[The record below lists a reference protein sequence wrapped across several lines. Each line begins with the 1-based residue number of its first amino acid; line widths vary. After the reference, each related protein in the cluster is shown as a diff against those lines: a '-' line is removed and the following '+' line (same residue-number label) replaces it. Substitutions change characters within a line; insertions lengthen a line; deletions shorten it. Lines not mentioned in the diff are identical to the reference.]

1 MSAIRIGAGPSH
13 AAAAPPTGGRC
24 RRPLGPMPG
33 SAAGWRR
40 PEQRPRPRWR
50 TASPEPARRRPLGSC
65 RDCGPGSHFQWPCQG
80 CATAADPGRA
90 AGELA
95 YVHVACTPVPDPAA
109 HRRAVCHRHRHWR
122 GAAGYTGTIMRD
134 GYAGYAHLVD
144 ALHAWCGAHSLRDLR
159 AVWEADPA
167 GQAGAMADLLVYANK
182 AAGAARAAGARV
194 LDGATLARIVGWYRG
209 AAAKGIADNQRRR
222 TQLAKDGLRLAR
234 RFGAHEAMILRFATL
249 PSTSP
254 TTRQN
259 ETSGRSRSSNEPR
272 VAAGGPCKGWP
283 TSPSCGPTCPLP
295 PSGGWTS
302 WRRCASCCHRALA
315 AAGHR
320 PRWFGYCREAA
331 P

>member
-1 MSAIRIGAGPSH
+1 
-13 AAAAPPTGGRC
+13 
-24 RRPLGPMPG
+24 
-33 SAAGWRR
+33 
-40 PEQRPRPRWR
+40 
-50 TASPEPARRRPLGSC
+50 
-65 RDCGPGSHFQWPCQG
+65 
-80 CATAADPGRA
+80 
-90 AGELA
+90 
-95 YVHVACTPVPDPAA
+95 
-109 HRRAVCHRHRHWR
+109 
-122 GAAGYTGTIMRD
+122 MRD